1 MMAKVVLNMKHK
13 YTSGIKYEFVE
24 DTFIDMFYLVYN
36 REYITDEFLENEL
49 SYITEIPQDSDLLE
63 IVETLSDD
71 QLQKLIVWAF
81 SDDYEVSVSLKE
93 FYVSSLYVDDV
104 NLYENTSNW
113 HYFEDDE
120 EAINFYLPYNKW
132 DLDKVKGFFEYTISR
147 IDEDNDEFNVIYRI
161 EKIDTEK

>member
-1 MMAKVVLNMKHK
+1 MAKVVLNMKHK

-71 QLQKLIVWAF
+71 ELQKLIVWAF

-93 FYVSSLYVDDV
+93 FYVSSLYIDDV

-113 HYFEDDE
+113 YYFHDDDE
-120 EAINFYLPYNKW
+120 AIEFYLPSDKW
-132 DLDKVKGFFEYTISR
+132 EIDKVKGFFEYTISR

-161 EKIDTEK
+161 ERIDIDK

>member
-1 MMAKVVLNMKHK
+1 MAKVVLNMNHK

-24 DTFIDMFYLVYN
+24 DTFLDMFYHVYN
-36 REYITDEFLENEL
+36 KEYITDEFLEHEL
-49 SYITEIPQDSDLLE
+49 SYITDIPQDSDLLE
-63 IVETLSDD
+63 IVEKLSDD

-104 NLYENTSNW
+104 NLFENTSNW
-113 HYFEDDE
+113 YYFNDDN
-120 EAINFYLPYNKW
+120 EAIECYLSFDKW
-132 DLDKVKGFFEYTISR
+132 DIDKVKGFFEYTICR

-161 EKIDTEK
+161 ERIDTEK

>member
-1 MMAKVVLNMKHK
+1 MAKVVLNMKHK

-71 QLQKLIVWAF
+71 ELQKLIVWAF

-113 HYFEDDE
+113 YYFHDDDE
-120 EAINFYLPYNKW
+120 AIEFYLPSDKW
-132 DLDKVKGFFEYTISR
+132 EIDKVKGFFEYTISR

-161 EKIDTEK
+161 ERIDIDK